1 MDFLIRH
8 LYSFKTATDFSVAVA
23 YISYITVINNQLY
36 MVLCVILNAYPFCI
50 SAFESVGEDVDFS
63 DFILNASSTEL

>member
-1 MDFLIRH
+1 MDFLILH

-23 YISYITVINNQLY
+23 YISYIKVINQLY

-50 SAFESVGEDVDFS
+50 SDVEEAADFF